1 MNMNTTKKSGAD
13 AKKLQA
19 AGVRYGR
26 SHQRREAKERA
37 RIRSAI
43 GVFGDAYQRGPSAPL
58 NQGGSIA

>member
-1 MNMNTTKKSGAD
+1 MNTTQKYPLSGND

-37 RIRSAI
+37 RIRRA
-43 GVFGDAYQRGPSAPL
+43 VRGASVTPATEE
-58 NQGGSIA
+58 AAR